1 MLAFMLLISAA
12 IGIYFRLTGGR
23 QKTGDEYLL
32 ADRSMTSVPVAFS
45 LMARYCTMLD
55 GSTYLFR
62 AQVLIRLKGT
72 WGT

>member
-45 LMARYCTMLD
+45 LMAR
-55 GSTYLFR
+55 
-62 AQVLIRLKGT
+62 
-72 WGT
+72 